1 MTNTD
6 HPVPANSQAPA
17 PVANAPLP
25 ETGWARL
32 TDRVLVRISG
42 PGTDTFLQGQF
53 SQHLDE
59 VTSSHSPRASA
70 STPKGRAYCLTRL
83 VRDGADI
90 LLDLEAELAEAT
102 LEHLRKYL
110 MLFRGTSA
118 EILTSARV
126 FGVLGE
132 TLADTLA
139 GGQEATLSAPGDTL
153 KLPQGFLIRVEDTA
167 EGLCRHELWQLTGTP
182 DRLAAPE
189 EIPLA
194 DWQASEIAAGVPHL
208 SAATR
213 EAFVPQMLNWQH
225 LGGIHFRKGCY
236 TGQEVIARM
245 HFLGQLKKSLF
256 RLRLDHIP
264 SAPAPGTGVVSGDRS
279 VGTVINAMGFS
290 DGHCQLLAV
299 VRHDA
304 DPARLAID
312 GTPEQLLE
320 LLPLPYSVPEQEAA
334 PGSDT

>member
-1 MTNTD
+1 MSNTD
-6 HPVPANSQAPA
+6 HPAPA
-17 PVANAPLP
+17 TSASPVP
-25 ETGWARL
+25 EMGWARL
-32 TDRVLVRISG
+32 TDRVLVRITG

-59 VTSSHSPRASA
+59 VTGTYSPRASA

-83 VRDGADI
+83 VRDGADV

-118 EILTSARV
+118 EILPSAQI
-126 FGVLGE
+126 FGLLGE
-132 TLADTLA
+132 GPAQTLAEDRLSELA
-139 GGQEATLSAPGDTL
+139 APGDTL
-153 KLPQGFLIRVEDTA
+153 RLNQGFLIRVEDTA
-167 EGLCRHELWQLTGTP
+167 EGLCRHELWQPAQTP
-182 DRLAAPE
+182 SGLDPAREQSVTA
-189 EIPLA
+189 
-194 DWQASEIAAGVPHL
+194 WQASEIAAGVPHL
-208 SAATR
+208 SEATR

-256 RLRLDHIP
+256 RFRLDNTP
-264 SAPAPGTGVVSGDRS
+264 SVPVPGTGVVSGNRN
-279 VGTVINAMGFS
+279 VGTVINAICFS
-290 DGHCQLLAV
+290 DGRCELLAV

-304 DPARLAID
+304 DRTSLTID
-312 GTPEQLLE
+312 SHPDLFMQP
-320 LLPLPYSVPEQEAA
+320 LPLPYPVPEQDQSPE
-334 PGSDT
+334 SDT